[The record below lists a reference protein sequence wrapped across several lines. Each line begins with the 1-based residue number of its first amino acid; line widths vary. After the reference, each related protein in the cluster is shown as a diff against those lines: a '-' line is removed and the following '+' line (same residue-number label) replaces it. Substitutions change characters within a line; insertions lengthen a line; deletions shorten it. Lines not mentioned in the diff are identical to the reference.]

1 MLDVTDLLLFG
12 IVFVAALLQTTSG
25 FGFALLAMP
34 LAALVIGVKPAAP
47 LVALVG
53 FTLYAVNLIRYR
65 RGFDRRVA
73 LPLAV
78 AMALGVPLG
87 VWSLGN
93 LDEQIVKSVLAVVL
107 IAYALYGAW
116 RPQTA
121 PLRSSLWAY
130 PAGFL
135 AGVLGGA
142 FNTPGPPV
150 IVYGNLKQWPRDL
163 FRSTLQ
169 ALFLFSSSLV
179 IASHAVAGNLTR
191 ATWLS
196 YLLLVPALL
205 LGVWAGAWMD
215 RHISNQH
222 FRILVLALIF
232 ATGVLLLI

>member
-1 MLDVTDLLLFG
+1 LLDVTDLLLFG

-25 FGFALLAMP
+25 FGFALMAMP
-34 LAALVIGVKPAAP
+34 LVALVIGVKAAAP

-53 FTLYAVNLIRYR
+53 LTLYAVNLVRYR

-107 IAYALYGAW
+107 IAYALYGVW
-116 RPQTA
+116 KPRTA

-142 FNTPGPPV
+142 FNTPGPPASLPGEFPHRV
-150 IVYGNLKQWPRDL
+150 SGDL
-163 FRSTLQ
+163 QRSIQMRLDRR
-169 ALFLFSSSLV
+169 SLSVRV
-179 IASHAVAGNLTR
+179 IATAPHADVLEARRPFLRRTMRELRPTLR
-191 ATWLS
+191 AI
-196 YLLLVPALL
+196 LLE
-205 LGVWAGAWMD
+205 GRGSGRFKFSD
-215 RHISNQH
+215 
-222 FRILVLALIF
+222 
-232 ATGVLLLI
+232 